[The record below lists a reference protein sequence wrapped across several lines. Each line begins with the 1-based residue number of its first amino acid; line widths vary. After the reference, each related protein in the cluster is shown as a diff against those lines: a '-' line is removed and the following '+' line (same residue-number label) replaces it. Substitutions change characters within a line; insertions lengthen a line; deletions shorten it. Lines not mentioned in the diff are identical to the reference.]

1 MPSLDFQ
8 AVFESSPNPYMLL
21 DRDLRFVAANSAYL
35 RAVSVRREDMI
46 GRRLFEIFPHNP
58 DDPDNQS
65 ASLLRESFN
74 RVLTTGAPD
83 VIAFIPYRV
92 PHERDGRVV
101 IEERLWSATHTP
113 IFDEHGDVAFILQHT
128 VDVTELQ
135 ALKSSVQ
142 EAGILERAEALQQRN
157 VNLHAELQHLRSLF
171 DQAPGFV
178 CVLRGPE
185 HVFELVN
192 SAYYQL
198 IGYREILN
206 KPVRDALPEF
216 AGQGFFEELDRVF
229 DSGTPF
235 VGRSMRIFVQRHR
248 GGDLQERFVDFV
260 YQPIVNPK
268 GTVTG
273 IFVQGHDIT
282 AQKEAEERQRFLAE
296 SIPQQVWTADAAG
309 DLTFVNQRGLDFFG
323 VASDELTGSRWLQY
337 LHPDDVEACA
347 ARWKESVAS
356 GRPYEI
362 EFRLRRHDGKH
373 CWHLGRAEAYR
384 DATGGIAM
392 WFGTNTNIDDRKRA
406 QNTLEERAEFEQH
419 LIGIVSHD
427 LRNPVNAIGIAAALL
442 RERGGLDERQS
453 KAVAR
458 IASSAARARHMIRDF
473 LDFTEARSAGR
484 LPIMPA
490 PANIREIAR
499 HVFDELQLV
508 HRDRPAT
515 IEHQGEETGRWD
527 SERIAQVIANLLGNA
542 FQHGA
547 PDGPVRLLTCG
558 TATEVSIQVRNSGVP
573 IPAADLPRL
582 FEPFERGVETTPSS
596 TRSVGLGLYISKQI
610 VTAHGGTIHVRSDAK
625 DGTIFTVRLPR

>member
-1 MPSLDFQ
+1 
-8 AVFESSPNPYMLL
+8 MLL

-35 RAVSVRREDMI
+35 KAVSARRDDVI
-46 GRRLFEIFPHNP
+46 GRLLFDVFPHNP

-65 ASLLRESFN
+65 TRLLRDSLN
-74 RVLTTGAPD
+74 RVMTSGAPD

-92 PHERDGRVV
+92 PYERDGRMVV
-101 IEERLWSATHTP
+101 EERLWSATHTP
-113 IFDEHGDVAFILQHT
+113 ILGDDGEVAFVLQHT

-135 ALKSSVQ
+135 ALKSSVE

-157 VNLHAELQHLRSLF
+157 VNLHAELQHLRNLF
-171 DQAPGFV
+171 AQAPGFV

-198 IGYREILN
+198 IGHREILN

-216 AGQGFFEELDRVF
+216 EGQGFFEELDRVYA
-229 DSGTPF
+229 SGTPF
-235 VGRSMRIFVQRHR
+235 VGRSTPIFVQRLR
-248 GGDLQERFVDFV
+248 GSDLEERFVDFV
-260 YQPIVNPK
+260 YQPIVNAK
-268 GTVTG
+268 GRVTG

-309 DLTFVNQRGLDFFG
+309 NLTFVNQRGLDFFG
-323 VASDELTGSRWLQY
+323 VGPDQLTGNGWLQY
-337 LHPDDVEACA
+337 LHPDDVEACVT
-347 ARWKESVAS
+347 RWKESLS
-356 GRPYEI
+356 TGKPYEI
-362 EFRLRRHDGKH
+362 EFRLRRRDGKY
-373 CWHLGRAEAYR
+373 CWHLGRAEAYH
-384 DATGGIAM
+384 DATGAIAT

-406 QNTLEERAEFEQH
+406 QDTLEERAEFEQH

-427 LRNPVNAIGIAAALL
+427 LRNPINAIGIAAALL

-458 IASSAARARHMIRDF
+458 IDSSTARARHMIRDF

-508 HRDRPAT
+508 YRDRPAT

-527 SERIAQVIANLLGNA
+527 GERIAQVIANLLGNA

-547 PDGPVRLLTCG
+547 PDGPVRLVTCG

-582 FEPFERGVETTPSS
+582 FEPFERGAGTTPSS
-596 TRSVGLGLYISKQI
+596 TRSVGLGLFISKQI